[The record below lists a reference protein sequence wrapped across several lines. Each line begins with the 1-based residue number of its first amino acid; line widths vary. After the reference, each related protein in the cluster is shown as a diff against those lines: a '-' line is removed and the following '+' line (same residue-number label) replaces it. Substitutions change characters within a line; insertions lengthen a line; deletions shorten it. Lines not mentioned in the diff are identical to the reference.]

1 MINMGVLK
9 KKNDIY
15 IIMFKKRNKITL
27 YSVKHKRT
35 RLYSSRQIEY
45 ILYCFHCRWFSTLIM
60 LIHHLQVNSQ
70 IILSVISRKKYWF
83 FFQSFTDLAN
93 KPQIVDLLVE
103 EGQRLKVVYGS
114 NSGFHAIDVD
124 TTSLYDL
131 YIPSHVSY
139 LTALI
144 SLYMSIF
151 LKLYQIFS
159 FIITCKSYLAKN
171 DWSLSLAASVICQ

>member
-1 MINMGVLK
+1 MVADRLNVC
-9 KKNDIY
+9 Y
-15 IIMFKKRNKITL
+15 IVFTVDGLVYLLYWFPVSKLNHKYRSN
-27 YSVKHKRT
+27 YSV
-35 RLYSSRQIEY
+35 S
-45 ILYCFHCRWFSTLIM
+45 
-60 LIHHLQVNSQ
+60 
-70 IILSVISRKKYWF
+70 IIQKKYLF

-139 LTALI
+139 QTALI
-144 SLYMSIF
+144 SLYIST
-151 LKLYQIFS
+151 YQIFS

-171 DWSLSLAASVICQ
+171 D